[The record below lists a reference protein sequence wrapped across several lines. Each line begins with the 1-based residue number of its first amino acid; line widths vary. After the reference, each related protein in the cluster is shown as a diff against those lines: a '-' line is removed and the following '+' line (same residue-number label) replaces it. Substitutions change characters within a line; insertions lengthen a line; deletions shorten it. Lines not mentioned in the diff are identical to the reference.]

1 MPRDYRVLVLPSWL
15 DVTTLKWLSIA
26 ALIFL
31 TLVAVWT
38 MRMVQ
43 RVALRVTVFLIML
56 ALGVTVWVYRDS
68 LDECRVTCSCTLLG
82 LDVDFSDNAEFVCDN
97 PTPIN

>member
-1 MPRDYRVLVLPSWL
+1 MLPSWL
-15 DVTTLKWLSIA
+15 DVTMLKWLSIA

-31 TLVAVWT
+31 TLLAVWT

-43 RVALRVTVFLIML
+43 RMALRVMVFLVML

-68 LDECRVTCSCTLLG
+68 LDECRVTCSCTLVG
-82 LDVDFSDNAEFVCDN
+82 LDVDFSDRAEFICAN
-97 PTPIN
+97 PTPVN